1 VPADPVTAPFHS
13 VPDRPA
19 RAARASLAF
28 RVRGW
33 PDEGTAVEQRLKDV
47 QTFIRGHGR
56 RWLVIAGVFVAG
68 LTGTLLDLV
77 AVPPATMA
85 VTAAGALAVNAGIGI
100 VLRRGWYRWWLIYGL
115 ALLDVALAATLVVW
129 FGPGGVAVALLLA
142 VLPYAFDQDHA
153 AGGFLLLAAAVA
165 YLAAA
170 AWHTRLTGAAG
181 LPPRVWFETALL
193 LVVAF
198 ALQRIPATLIAR
210 IRQVRAVMGEAEHG
224 FLAVRAP
231 AVAGDE
237 LGFLERSLNRMLEEL
252 GATISAVQREAD
264 EVAAFAEQLAA
275 SAQQLHATSESV
287 STTARALAT
296 ALGEQR
302 GVADASRGES
312 AKAADQ
318 ADALRTRAELMQSD
332 ASRLTGAADRGRERV
347 ERASR
352 TLRDVGD
359 EVRATAASISGL
371 AGMSQRIAGFAR
383 TIARIARQTHLLA
396 LNAAIEAA
404 HADEHGEGFA
414 VVADEVR
421 ALAAEAGRSAREVAE
436 LVSDLSV
443 GIDAAVRAM
452 HAGETKVRDVG
463 AVASEAEDALRELQQ
478 GVQLMGDLVDAT
490 AEVSHSQA
498 QRLAALAQSL
508 DRVASISTV
517 SAGSADGAAAATQA
531 QIAAMGDLTTT
542 SQQLAELATRLRG
555 SIARFSVLRR
565 DQATAEHRV
574 ARAAAD

>member
-1 VPADPVTAPFHS
+1 VNV
-13 VPDRPA
+13 VLG
-19 RAARASLAF
+19 SLL
-28 RVRGW
+28 RREW
-33 PDEGTAVEQRLKDV
+33 Y
-47 QTFIRGHGR
+47 R
-56 RWLVIAGVFVAG
+56 RWLTRALAM
-68 LTGTLLDLV
+68 LDL
-77 AVPPATMA
+77 
-85 VTAAGALAVNAGIGI
+85 ALASAV
-100 VLRRGWYRWWLIYGL
+100 
-115 ALLDVALAATLVVW
+115 VVW
-129 FGPGGVAVALLLA
+129 FGPGGVAVVLLLA
-142 VLPYAFDQDHA
+142 ALPYAFDADRALSAALAPA
-153 AGGFLLLAAAVA
+153 AGVA
-165 YLAAA
+165 YVAAA
-170 AWHTRLTGAAG
+170 AWHAWLTETGA
-181 LPPRVWFETALL
+181 LPPGVWLEAALVTAAVL
-193 LVVAF
+193 
-198 ALQRIPATLIAR
+198 ALRRIPADLMAR
-210 IRQVRAVMGEAEHG
+210 IRDVRAVMGEAERG

-237 LGFLERSLNRMLEEL
+237 LGFLERSLNRMLEEIS
-252 GATISAVQREAD
+252 ATISAVQREAD

-275 SAQQLHATSESV
+275 SAEQLHATSTSV

-312 AKAADQ
+312 VKAADQ
-318 ADALRTRAELMQSD
+318 ADALRTRAELMQTD
-332 ASRLTGAADRGRERV
+332 AARLTGAADRGRERV

-359 EVRATAASISGL
+359 EVRATAASIAAL

-404 HADEHGEGFA
+404 RALEHGEGFA

-421 ALAAEAGRSAREVAE
+421 TLAAEAGRSAREVAE

-443 GIDAAVRAM
+443 GIDAAARAM
-452 HAGETKVRDVG
+452 QAGETKVRDVG
-463 AVASEAEDALRELQQ
+463 AVANEAEDALRELQQ
-478 GVQLMGDLVDAT
+478 GVQLMGDLVNAT

-498 QRLAALAQSL
+498 KRLAELARSL
-508 DRVASISTV
+508 DQVATISTA

-531 QIAAMGDLTTT
+531 QITAMGDLTTT
-542 SQQLAELATRLRG
+542 SQQLAELAERLRA

-565 DQATAEHRV
+565 DQATAEHRT